1 MFLLWEGWNGAAR
14 NNKIRR
20 GFRLIWHAAV
30 WSLWRARNDRIFNN
44 SNCDVAE
51 IVEAIKVFPWRWTL
65 SLFCGITRRFLLFC
79 CLVLFWGVFSGC
91 GVAGDPT
98 LNSYEEDCEF
108 ADPAGS
114 FKGLQRFKRNCTNFG
129 SLLEKST
136 MNLMKWEDFEDKGIG
151 HWRFSCILSF
161 PWKPILSGKSQAYPC
176 ISNRLSH

>member
-51 IVEAIKVFPWRWTL
+51 IVEAIKELVMLRTKRGFAEVYSQYILIIIRWFTWLIYSSQL
-65 SLFCGITRRFLLFC
+65 S
-79 CLVLFWGVFSGC
+79 
-91 GVAGDPT
+91 GDPT

-136 MNLMKWEDFEDKGIG
+136 MNLMKWEDFEQLDTQNITLIHNQEKYAGMWSIG
-151 HWRFSCILSF
+151 FSLKDYVTRWLKLS
-161 PWKPILSGKSQAYPC
+161 
-176 ISNRLSH
+176 R